1 MSQVPVRS
9 LDIVPGRATLE
20 VMGLAQP
27 KKDEGGV
34 VQPETYLVAAG
45 ELLAFMFAVVWILSI
60 IFNPGV
66 VDSNP
71 IKLKLGY
78 NNFCVGL
85 DTQPAKSPGLILFVV
100 CYFVCIRYAVTNMT
114 RSFERRRAGNIAVTQ
129 FVGSVASDLL
139 WMVGISV
146 FSLVWVIDPWMS
158 LVDHTVP
165 FCFFIVIR
173 WLTILAAMLQS
184 SQTTWRG
191 WVFMAIY
198 TPISFILPI
207 YYLSSYAYFD
217 ATGGKHGT
225 MLPWWVGMAMD
236 YTWFACLP
244 LTSLFLHVDQ
254 SDITAVRN
262 TSAAAQQDILINQA
276 SLLEGNTAAYSVG
289 TVLSAWLKPANGKH
303 IVLAL
308 LFYGFLIG
316 ASLDAITRGSHG
328 ALMTV

>member
-1 MSQVPVRS
+1 
-9 LDIVPGRATLE
+9 
-20 VMGLAQP
+20 MG
-27 KKDEGGV
+27 
-34 VQPETYLVAAG
+34 
-45 ELLAFMFAVVWILSI
+45 FAVVWILSI

-100 CYFVCIRYAVTNMT
+100 CYFVCIRYAVTSMT
-114 RSFERRRAGNIAVTQ
+114 RSFELRRAGNIAVTK
-129 FVGSVASDLL
+129 FVGSVASSLL

-165 FCFFIVIR
+165 FCFII
-173 WLTILAAMLQS
+173 
-184 SQTTWRG
+184 
-191 WVFMAIY
+191 
-198 TPISFILPI
+198 PI
-207 YYLSSYAYFD
+207 YSLSSYAYFD

-308 LFYGFLIG
+308 LFYGLLIG
-316 ASLDAITRGSHG
+316 ASLDAIIRGSHG